1 MLPPIAQDVVAL
13 MKKLK
18 AANNPVKAS
27 ALRSKIESLLESMTA
42 KAANA
47 ALAEGQH
54 LGVWP

>member
-18 AANNPVKAS
+18 AANNHVKAS
-27 ALRSKIESLLESMTA
+27 ALRSTIESLLESMTA

-47 ALAEGQH
+47 ALAEGQR